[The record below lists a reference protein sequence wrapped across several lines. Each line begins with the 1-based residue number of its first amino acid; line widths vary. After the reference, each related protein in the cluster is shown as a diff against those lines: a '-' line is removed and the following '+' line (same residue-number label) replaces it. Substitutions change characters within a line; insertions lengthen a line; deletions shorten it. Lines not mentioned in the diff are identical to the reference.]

1 MENKIKAGDLIE
13 CDAAMFCDFKVGQ
26 KVEVHAD
33 ERGLYVL
40 GGPGANAKLYL
51 HELSISKYTDEAFAM
66 CLGHSF
72 IKRQQ
77 EVSELPLRGSEL
89 TKKLLE
95 KQKYV
100 LCLVSNM
107 SDGFARN
114 KKPHKVRIV
123 SGLGDNWFAL
133 TDGLFAEYAVP
144 VDMNGN
150 EITGLESE

>member
-66 CLGHSF
+66 CSGHSF

-100 LCLVSNM
+100 LCWANTR
-107 SDGFARN
+107 SDEYARNASRMVYIVTGAEDNRFTLRHGGFAE
-114 KKPHKVRIV
+114 
-123 SGLGDNWFAL
+123 F
-133 TDGLFAEYAVP
+133 AVP